1 MNVLFLEN
9 YLKTIGRIV
18 LISALYC
25 LNAMTSVYAQTAIA
39 DDNTINNSNIIFNWA
54 EQHYFQFFPNHQSIF
69 PSNTNTIIHSSGWVY
84 RYYPVSDNYVGV
96 LNNDVYIAGASFTA
110 GALNPIKVF
119 SVPEAIKRVAASTSH
134 ANSVNK
140 SGSELPFTTIHEN
153 TSNFDFRFGGYGSAV
168 SAHPSSSNQFYILT
182 DRGPSVSFKGDEG
195 KGTLFP
201 FPDYSPRIGLFGLN
215 SDGKVTW
222 LKDIIL
228 KDLQSKAISG
238 LPNSS
243 ELGGTGETPY
253 DVFGNALK
261 DSQGI
266 IRRDDFGLDTEGLV
280 ALKDGTFWVSDEYGP
295 HLVHFDSTGKEI
307 DRINPFINDFRTRI
321 NLPAEFLNRA
331 VNHGME
337 GLAITP
343 DQTTLVGIMQSTL
356 ANPKNKVTDSKL
368 TRIVTINLETGEIGQ
383 YLYKQD
389 KKQNSNSDIVAL
401 SATQF
406 LVIERDGGLLNGGS
420 KKPSPNTQKL
430 IFKIDLS
437 TATNLETVPL
447 SQNMTQDEVSGLT
460 IKGDTLEEYIL
471 EKSWKDLAEK
481 GITPVQKKLV
491 VDMVA
496 ELAYPHDKV
505 EGLWV
510 IDAQTIGIVN
520 DDDFA
525 IWPTENGF
533 ENKYI
538 NATKTRID
546 TSTLYIIKGL
556 NLNENIE

>member
-1 MNVLFLEN
+1 
-9 YLKTIGRIV
+9 
-18 LISALYC
+18 
-25 LNAMTSVYAQTAIA
+25 
-39 DDNTINNSNIIFNWA
+39 
-54 EQHYFQFFPNHQSIF
+54 
-69 PSNTNTIIHSSGWVY
+69 
-84 RYYPVSDNYVGV
+84 
-96 LNNDVYIAGASFTA
+96 
-110 GALNPIKVF
+110 
-119 SVPEAIKRVAASTSH
+119 
-134 ANSVNK
+134 
-140 SGSELPFTTIHEN
+140 
-153 TSNFDFRFGGYGSAV
+153 
-168 SAHPSSSNQFYILT
+168 
-182 DRGPSVSFKGDEG
+182 
-195 KGTLFP
+195 
-201 FPDYSPRIGLFGLN
+201 
-215 SDGKVTW
+215 
-222 LKDIIL
+222 
-228 KDLQSKAISG
+228 
-238 LPNSS
+238 
-243 ELGGTGETPY
+243 
-253 DVFGNALK
+253 
-261 DSQGI
+261 
-266 IRRDDFGLDTEGLV
+266 
-280 ALKDGTFWVSDEYGP
+280 
-295 HLVHFDSTGKEI
+295 VHFDATGRAI
-307 DRINPFINDFRTRI
+307 ARINPFVNDFRTRI

-437 TATNLETVPL
+437 TATNLETGPL